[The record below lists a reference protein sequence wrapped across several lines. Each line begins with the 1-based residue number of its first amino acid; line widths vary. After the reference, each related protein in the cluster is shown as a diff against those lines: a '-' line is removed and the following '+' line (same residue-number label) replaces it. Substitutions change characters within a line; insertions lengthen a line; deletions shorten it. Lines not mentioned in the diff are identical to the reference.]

1 MIDCL
6 QRFYC
11 LDNIQL
17 TIYTKDFMRSGD
29 LLREKVGEC
38 QCKTEVLCY
47 KALAYYI
54 LEGLCVESECV

>member
-17 TIYTKDFMRSGD
+17 TVYTKYFMRSGD

-54 LEGLCVESECV
+54 LEG